1 MIACGQN
8 DGAAAGICQD
18 LHMVEVSMAFAES
31 VIQKMVFLSSDVQTF
46 LVDAFCERVATK
58 AFAEME
64 RPAIEMVVD
73 LPFFRAQ
80 TRGTELMG
88 LHLRKQVVKI
98 STRRGAG
105 EGEGSEDE
113 PWFYTYLC
121 QDLDHSITRFA
132 SIVTV

>member
-1 MIACGQN
+1 
-8 DGAAAGICQD
+8 
-18 LHMVEVSMAFAES
+18 MVEVAMAFAES

-98 STRRGAG
+98 SSGRGAG
-105 EGEGSEDE
+105 EGCHESCNPAHTPRLLLRSLPPFISGAISA
-113 PWFYTYLC
+113 P
-121 QDLDHSITRFA
+121 
-132 SIVTV
+132 

>member
-1 MIACGQN
+1 M
-8 DGAAAGICQD
+8 
-18 LHMVEVSMAFAES
+18 HMVEVAMAFAES
-31 VIQKMVFLSSDVQTF
+31 VVQKMVFLSSDVQTF

-73 LPFFRAQ
+73 LPFFCAQ

-98 STRRGAG
+98 STGRGAG
-105 EGEGSEDE
+105 EDEGGGSEDE